1 MTHQS
6 PAFAMPAMND
16 AGRQVAQL
24 RHVLTLVEQIAGRP
38 DRDQGGDAALD
49 ESARISG
56 AYDDAVP
63 IVQRRFDALIAET
76 ALWAA
81 AGVEALLA
89 ANSPDRQS
97 QGAAAAL
104 AHELARA
111 LRDIARVLRL

>member
-6 PAFAMPAMND
+6 PAFAMPATND

-38 DRDQGGDAALD
+38 AGAEDRDAALD

-63 IVQRRFDALIAET
+63 IVQRRFDALVAET

-97 QGAAAAL
+97 RGAAAAL
-104 AHELARA
+104 ADELARA
-111 LRDIARVLRL
+111 LRTINRVLRL

>member
-1 MTHQS
+1 MTHQP
-6 PAFAMPAMND
+6 PAFAMPAVND

-38 DRDQGGDAALD
+38 ALGQGSDAALD

-56 AYDDAVP
+56 AYDNAVP
-63 IVQRRFDALIAET
+63 VVQRRFDALVAET

-89 ANSPDRQS
+89 ANSADRQS
-97 QGAAAAL
+97 KAAAAAL
-104 AHELARA
+104 ADELGRA